1 MQLPTKPVIGRW
13 RAIDGGASPD
23 ATAPRRATS
32 AWAPLKLASAY
43 LLGTFALFLT
53 IGRAAESPD
62 LVRLTL
68 FVLAAVAALCLGYAA
83 CVLRQGGMRA
93 APVQDLAAQQAPRP
107 LVAVCATYVLLL
119 GIAQL
124 GLIGV
129 SSPIELAH
137 AVTHPG
143 ERYFH
148 QLQQEGQFSRP
159 VQVLTLLAVL
169 YPLLIPL
176 AVWFWASLGRPLQ
189 LYVLASIA
197 TYTLYFMAIGIL
209 KGLGDMLIWWGAS
222 YLLLL
227 GYRSL
232 RPIRS
237 RPAGRT
243 SGWRHVVACTAVLLA
258 FVGYMSFN
266 QIDRAR
272 TSGQGPAIAGNPVVA
287 QLVGDDLA
295 AGLAVT
301 LSYPTHGYLGLSHNL
316 SVPFEWTR
324 GLGASPALG
333 SYLEQYTGIN
343 PRHSDRYTARTEAA
357 TGWPDGMYW
366 STIFPWLASD
376 LTYPGSI
383 AFMALVGWF
392 LAKFWWEAIRQRR
405 LLSMALFC
413 QLALLIAFV
422 PANNQLGQTRP
433 ALIAFVSLCALSVSD
448 RLRRWAALTASSG
461 GPRVRDGTPV
471 ASRAEEAP
479 PHRLVAVGG

>member
-1 MQLPTKPVIGRW
+1 MQFPSKPAADGEYALDGSVRPDERAPGR
-13 RAIDGGASPD
+13 AAGV
-23 ATAPRRATS
+23 
-32 AWAPLKLASAY
+32 WAPLKLATGY

-53 IGRAAESPD
+53 IGRAAESPN

-68 FVLAAVAALCLGYAA
+68 FVLAAVAALCLGYTAY
-83 CVLRQGGMRA
+83 VRQQGGKRA
-93 APVQDLAAQQAPRP
+93 APLRGLAARRVPRP

-129 SSPIELAH
+129 SGPTELLH

-189 LYVLASIA
+189 LYVLASVA
-197 TYTLYFMAIGIL
+197 TYALYYMAIGIL
-209 KGLGDMLIWWGAS
+209 KGLGDLLIWWGAS
-222 YLLLL
+222 YLLVLARRTL
-227 GYRSL
+227 G
-232 RPIRS
+232 PGRS

-243 SGWRHVVACTAVLLA
+243 SRWRHMAACAAMLLA

-272 TSGQGPAIAGNPVVA
+272 SSGQGVVVAGNPVVA
-287 QLVGDDLA
+287 RLVGDDLA

-324 GLGASPALG
+324 GMGAAPALG
-333 SYLEQYTGIN
+333 SYLEQYTELD
-343 PRHSDRYTARTEAA
+343 PRYSERYTARTEAA

-392 LAKFWWEAIRQRR
+392 LAKFWWEAVRQRR
-405 LLSMALFC
+405 VLSMALFC
-413 QLALLIAFV
+413 QLALLVAFV

-433 ALIAFVSLCALSVSD
+433 ALIAFVSLCALSVVD
-448 RLRRWAALTASSG
+448 
-461 GPRVRDGTPV
+461 RVRQRIALAASQGQTGGVGPPV
-471 ASRAEEAP
+471 AARPREAP
-479 PHRLVAVGG
+479 PHRLVPVGR

>member
-1 MQLPTKPVIGRW
+1 LVRIPTKREAERR
-13 RAIDGGASPD
+13 RALGDGDGPNGITS
-23 ATAPRRATS
+23 RRATS
-32 AWAPLKLASAY
+32 AWAPLKLATGY
-43 LLGTFALFLT
+43 LVGTFALFLSL
-53 IGRAAESPD
+53 GRAAESPD

-68 FVLAAVAALCLGYAA
+68 FVLAAVTALCLGYVAY
-83 CVLRQGGMRA
+83 VRQQGGRRP
-93 APVQDLAAQQAPRP
+93 APVQALASERVPRP
-107 LVAVCATYVLLL
+107 LVAICATYVLLL

-129 SSPIELAH
+129 SSPAELLY

-176 AVWFWASLGRPLQ
+176 AVCFWARLGRPLQ
-189 LYVLASIA
+189 LYVLVSVA
-197 TYTLYFMAIGIL
+197 TYALYYMAIGIL
-209 KGLGDMLIWWGAS
+209 KGLGDMLVWWAAS

-232 RPIRS
+232 RRGRS
-237 RPAGRT
+237 RRVGRT
-243 SGWRHVVACTAVLLA
+243 GRWRHVLVCAAMMLA

-272 TSGQGPAIAGNPVVA
+272 STGQGVAVAGNPVVA
-287 QLVGDDLA
+287 RLVGDDLA
-295 AGLAVT
+295 AGLTVT

-316 SVPFEWTR
+316 SVPFKWTR
-324 GLGASPALG
+324 GVGASPALG
-333 SYLEQYTGIN
+333 SYLDQYTDID
-343 PRHSDRYTARTEAA
+343 PRYSERYTARTEAA

-376 LTYPGSI
+376 LTYPGAV
-383 AFMALVGWF
+383 AFMALIGWF
-392 LAKFWWEAIRQRR
+392 LAKFWLEAIRQRR
-405 LLSMALFC
+405 ILSMALFC
-413 QLALLIAFV
+413 QLALLIVFV

-433 ALIAFVSLCALSVSD
+433 ALIAFVSLCALSVLD
-448 RLRRWAALTASSG
+448 RVRHRAALSAPSTEVG
-461 GPRVRDGTPV
+461 TRVATRG
-471 ASRAEEAP
+471 EEMLP
-479 PHRLVAVGG
+479 GRLVPACR